1 MVVPGERFRAS
12 PSERWFY
19 GDNYRDLWTTPIEVA
34 VLDLDSVGGGLT
46 PLRTGGFGQSIS
58 LHFTGEDGRR
68 YTVRSLDKDPTK
80 RLDDEM
86 KNTIVGEV
94 LQDLISTLL
103 PTAALVVDPLMEATG
118 ILHSKHTLVVIPDD
132 PRLGEYR
139 EDFAGLIGTLQE
151 HPSEGPDDTPGFA
164 GSRKISGTQTVWED
178 VEEGRCDRV
187 DARAFLKARLM
198 DFLINDKD
206 RHPGQWRWA
215 RFPDGD
221 CYIWLPI
228 PEDRDQAFIHY
239 GGVAMMLVRKALPR
253 AIKFDDTYPDLLGLT
268 MTGWELDREFLVE
281 LDKPAWDEVVQAFR
295 TELPDPVIEAA
306 VRRLPAPYYE
316 LVGETLANAL
326 TARRDALPEFVDR
339 YYELI
344 TPRSK
349 SRRRTRTSTSTPSTC
364 RTGISWSGS
373 LWRAIRTKTRSRLT
387 LSGLSGAKKPGR
399 SGFTCGAEATVPR

>member
-1 MVVPGERFRAS
+1 M
-12 PSERWFY
+12 
-19 GDNYRDLWTTPIEVA
+19 
-34 VLDLDSVGGGLT
+34 
-46 PLRTGGFGQSIS
+46 
-58 LHFTGEDGRR
+58 
-68 YTVRSLDKDPTK
+68 
-80 RLDDEM
+80 
-86 KNTIVGEV
+86 
-94 LQDLISTLL
+94 
-103 PTAALVVDPLMEATG
+103 
-118 ILHSKHTLVVIPDD
+118 IPDD

-139 EDFAGLIGTLQE
+139 EEFAGLIGTLQE
-151 HPSEGPDDTPGFA
+151 HPSEGPDDSPGFA
-164 GSRKISGTQTVWED
+164 GSRKVSGTETVWED
-178 VEEGRCDRV
+178 MEEGRCDRL

-316 LVGETLANAL
+316 LVGETLVKAL
-326 TARRDALPEFVDR
+326 KARRDALPDFVTR

-344 TPRSK
+344 TRQAEIQATDEDEYRP
-349 SRRRTRTSTSTPSTC
+349 RRTPAERGPPGPNRSSRGPRFGRRPVSHPTFERTFRHEET
-364 RTGISWSGS
+364 REVRIYLRGGS
-373 LWRAIRTKTRSRLT
+373 DR
-387 LSGLSGAKKPGR
+387 
-399 SGFTCGAEATVPR
+399 VPR